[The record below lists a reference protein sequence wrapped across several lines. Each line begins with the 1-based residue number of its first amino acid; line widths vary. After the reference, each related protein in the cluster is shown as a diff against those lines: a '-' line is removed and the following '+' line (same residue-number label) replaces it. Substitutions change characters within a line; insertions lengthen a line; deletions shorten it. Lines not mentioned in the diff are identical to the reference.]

1 MLNSLSN
8 DLSKLIFDAED
19 YDYNVIIKV
28 GKSPNIS
35 RFKAHSCILR
45 SRSPYFYSALSKNWA
60 KKEGDVIIFEKQN
73 ITSHVFK
80 IILSYIYSGQ
90 ISLEQE
96 HPKTV
101 LDLLSAADELIIP
114 ELINYVQV
122 YLLENHIEW
131 IRKYPLQILHHTA
144 FRLETCKKL
153 QDVCLK
159 VICTNPE
166 LIFGTM
172 EFTKLE
178 ESMLI
183 AILERDDLQL
193 DEVDLWDYVIQWG
206 IDHTFSADRMPIDY
220 QWSQNDLLDLDETLK
235 NCIPLLRFNYI
246 KSKELPFKLK
256 PFDILLPKHDSENIN
271 LCEKNYNEGELH
283 VKTNDKQ
290 NLNYS
295 PIDSNIIKLKHASL
309 IAHWI
314 DNQDDTN
321 IRVSRNYPTYD
332 FKLLLRGSLNGF
344 SASKFHDLC
353 DDKGATVVVMKV
365 SDTGEIIG
373 GYNPISWKGGFIG
386 SWENAR
392 DSFIFSLGD
401 GENNSID
408 STKFYKV
415 KQEHANM
422 AVFCADIRGPC
433 FGCRDLWMSNF
444 NNLSINCDS
453 EVKYYSGKILESKKF
468 SVEDYEVFQVV
479 KKNE

>member
-1 MLNSLSN
+1 MLFSLFM
-8 DLSKLIFDAED
+8 FDSI
-19 YDYNVIIKV
+19 NKFIWT
-28 GKSPNIS
+28 
-35 RFKAHSCILR
+35 C
-45 SRSPYFYSALSKNWA
+45 
-60 KKEGDVIIFEKQN
+60 
-73 ITSHVFK
+73 
-80 IILSYIYSGQ
+80 SYIYSGQ

-321 IRVSRNYPTYD
+321 IRVN
-332 FKLLLRGSLNGF
+332 
-344 SASKFHDLC
+344 
-353 DDKGATVVVMKV
+353 
-365 SDTGEIIG
+365 
-373 GYNPISWKGGFIG
+373 
-386 SWENAR
+386 
-392 DSFIFSLGD
+392 
-401 GENNSID
+401 